1 MGEHRNPELE
11 NKAVFTSRSFKF
23 GIPTRVFVALGVLSA
38 FGVFVSWTYLPK
50 LIGIPVSIILV
61 LVMYIPAY
69 LAHKTDPDAYV
80 LWIRSLFTNP
90 RLTTLVSHRRP
101 MLVLSAGPDGKLI
114 AQPTSKGS
122 TR

>member
-23 GIPTRVFVALGVLSA
+23 GLPTRVFVALLVIAGFA
-38 FGVFVSWTYLPK
+38 AFVSWVYLPK
-50 LIGIPVSIILV
+50 IIGIPLSIILV
-61 LVMYIPAY
+61 LVIYIPAY

-80 LWIRSLFTNP
+80 LWIRSLFAHP
-90 RLTTLVSHRRP
+90 RLTTLISHRRP
-101 MLVLSAGPDGKLI
+101 ILVLAPGPGGELI
-114 AQPTSKGS
+114 VQSTTKGS